1 MLFQVAKYHSFY
13 GWLIFHWFHLFY
25 PFIHQWTSKLSWLLW
40 RILQWTWKYM
50 YFFQLVF
57 SFSLDKYSEVELQDL
72 IMGLCLIFWD
82 ISILFYIV
90 PVPICTPTN
99 DGQEFSFLHILA
111 NTCYVPVV
119 LICIFL
125 TIYKGE
131 QLFIYLLANC
141 MSSLEKCLFKSFA
154 HFFSFN
160 IRLFRLFCYCIV
172 WIISIFCI
180 SVSY

>member
-72 IMGLCLIFWD
+72 IMGLCLIFLRHFHTVLHSACTNLHSHQWWTR
-82 ISILFYIV
+82 ILFSPHPCQHLLCPSLFDSSHSTRCEEIAH
-90 PVPICTPTN
+90 CGF
-99 DGQEFSFLHILA
+99 DLHFPDDI
-111 NTCYVPVV
+111 
-119 LICIFL
+119 
-125 TIYKGE
+125 
-131 QLFIYLLANC
+131 
-141 MSSLEKCLFKSFA
+141 
-154 HFFSFN
+154 
-160 IRLFRLFCYCIV
+160 
-172 WIISIFCI
+172 
-180 SVSY
+180 